1 VSAVPEAG
9 LSRKV
14 VERASS
20 GQRTKDLM
28 FRLALLFSVSVGFVV
43 LAALVLDVMVDGDS
57 RVSLD
62 FITSFPSRISPEST
76 GVKSAL
82 IGTIYL
88 MVLCAVFIVPVGVAT
103 AVYLEEYANRDSRL
117 SRLIEVNIQN
127 LAAVPSVVY
136 GILGLAFIVRGP
148 LGLGPV
154 LLAGA
159 LTLGLLVLPVVIIVS
174 REAIRAVPSSI
185 REGSLALGATQ
196 WQTIWKQ
203 VLPGALPGIAT
214 GVILALSRA
223 IGETAPLLVIGAAT
237 FARFNPEGITDRFT
251 AMPLAIFE
259 FISDADTEFRAAGAA
274 AIIVLLAL
282 LVVMNA
288 GAIFLRNRYERKW

>member
-1 VSAVPEAG
+1 MNTVAEAS
-9 LSRKV
+9 LSRKA
-14 VERASS
+14 VERAST

-28 FRLALLFSVSVGFVV
+28 FRLLLLLSVSVGFVV
-43 LAALVLDVMVDGDS
+43 LAALVLDVLIDGSS
-57 RVSLD
+57 RLSWD
-62 FITSFPSRISPEST
+62 FITSFPSRISPENA
-76 GVKSAL
+76 GVESAL
-82 IGTIYL
+82 LGTIYL
-88 MVLCAVFIVPVGVAT
+88 MVLCALFIVPVGVAT
-103 AVYLEEYANRDSRL
+103 AIYLEEYANRESWL
-117 SRLIEVNIQN
+117 SRTIEVNIQN

-159 LTLGLLVLPVVIIVS
+159 LTLGLLVLPVVIIVA

-274 AIIVLLAL
+274 AIIVLLAM

>member
-1 VSAVPEAG
+1 MNTVAEAS
-9 LSRKV
+9 LSRKAV
-14 VERASS
+14 QRAST

-28 FRLALLFSVSVGFVV
+28 FRLLLLLSASVGFVV
-43 LAALVLDVMVDGDS
+43 LAALVLDVLIDGSS
-57 RVSLD
+57 RLSLD
-62 FITSFPSRISPEST
+62 FITSFPSRISPENT

-88 MVLCAVFIVPVGVAT
+88 MILCALFIVPVGVAT
-103 AVYLEEYANRDSRL
+103 AIYLEEYANRENWL
-117 SRLIEVNIQN
+117 SRTIEVNIQN

-159 LTLGLLVLPVVIIVS
+159 LTLGLLVLPVVIIVA
-174 REAIRAVPSSI
+174 REAIRAVPASI

-237 FARFNPEGITDRFT
+237 FARFNPEGVTDRFT

-259 FISDADTEFRAAGAA
+259 FISDADTHFRAAGAA

-288 GAIFLRNRYERKW
+288 GAIYLRNRYERKW